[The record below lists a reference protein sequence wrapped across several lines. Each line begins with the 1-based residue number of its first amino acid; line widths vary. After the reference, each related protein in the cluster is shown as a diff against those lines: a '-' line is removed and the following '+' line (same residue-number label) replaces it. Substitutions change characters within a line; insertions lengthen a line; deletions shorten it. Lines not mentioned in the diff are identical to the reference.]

1 VKLLQAASIGDVR
14 LRNRVVMTP
23 MGMFAIPAPD
33 GSITDRGIAFY
44 SERAKGGTALIFP
57 AATLV
62 TTVHEGPVSSLTAL
76 DSLDKSPG
84 WSMLAEELHHYGAK
98 LGVQLCAGLGRINVN
113 YFYDQSHVP
122 VSASA
127 VPAYWTPW
135 ISCRPLE
142 TGEIEE
148 IVQAFARAA
157 LIARNAG
164 ADVLEIHGYGGYL
177 MDQFMSSLWNKRED
191 EYGGDL
197 DGRMKFPLEVVAAV
211 RGAVGDSAALVFK
224 FTPVHLVEGGR
235 EMEEGL
241 EIARRLEGAGVDALH
256 VDVGCY
262 ESWHTAIPPVYSP
275 AGAMLDINA
284 RVRAAVSI
292 PVIAHGKL
300 GDPEVAEAALQDGKC
315 DFIGLGRPLLADPCW
330 VDKVARGKPLDI
342 TPCIGCSEGCIGRGV
357 VGRYASCAVNPACA
371 MEERYTVEP
380 AVKPKRVLVV
390 GAGPGGL
397 EAATV
402 AAERG
407 HEVTLW
413 EKKSVPGGCLVAA
426 SAPPFKKDVGRLL
439 AHMVHRADEAGVKMS
454 LGLEAS
460 ADEVISGGFDAVIVA
475 TGGEPATPDGMKSG
489 AGKVVT
495 AIDVLEGKTPLEGR
509 VVVLG
514 GGVVGCET
522 AAFLAGEGCTVTLV
536 EAEPQLLPG
545 NIFLLNRAGLLELI
559 EKAGVET
566 IVGARPAGVE
576 DGAVLLEDGRR
587 LECDAIVLATGMRP
601 DNSLAQA
608 LEGRG
613 LEVHT
618 IGDAASPRNI
628 MEAVWEGFHA
638 ARLL

>member
-1 VKLLQAASIGDVR
+1 MKLLEPASIGDVS

-44 SERAKGGTALIFP
+44 RERARGGTALIFP
-57 AATLV
+57 AASLV

-98 LGVQLCAGLGRINVN
+98 LGAQLCAGLGRINVN
-113 YFYDQSHVP
+113 FFYDQSHVP

-191 EYGGDL
+191 EYGGGL
-197 DGRMKFPLEVVAAV
+197 GGRMKFPLDVVAAV
-211 RGAVGDSAALVFK
+211 KGAVGDSAALVFK

-235 EMEEGL
+235 EMDEGL
-241 EIARRLEGAGVDALH
+241 EIARRLEAAGVDALH

-262 ESWHTAIPPVYSP
+262 ESWHTSIPPVYSP
-275 AGAMLDINA
+275 AGAMLAVDGQ
-284 RVRAAVSI
+284 VRAAVSI

-300 GDPEVAEAALQDGKC
+300 GDPEVAEAALTRGMC
-315 DFIGLGRPLLADPCW
+315 DFIGLGRPLLADPFW

-380 AVKPKRVLVV
+380 ADKSKKVLVV

-397 EAATV
+397 EASAV
-402 AAERG
+402 AAGRG
-407 HEVTLW
+407 HDVTLW

-454 LGLEAS
+454 YDREAS
-460 ADEVISGGFDAVIVA
+460 VDEVMSGGFDAVIVA
-475 TGGEPATPDGMKSG
+475 TGGEPVAPEGMQADGG
-489 AGKVVT
+489 HLVT
-495 AIDVLEGKTPLEGR
+495 VIKVLEGKVPLEGR
-509 VVVLG
+509 VVVIG
-514 GGVVGCET
+514 GGVAGCET
-522 AAFLAGEGCTVTLV
+522 AAFLAGEGCKVTLV

-545 NIFLLNRAGLLELI
+545 NVFLLNRAGLLELL
-559 EKAGVET
+559 EKAGVDT
-566 IVGARPAGVE
+566 IVGARPESIE
-576 DGAVLLEDGRR
+576 DGSVLLEGGRR
-587 LECDAIVLATGMRP
+587 LECDAIILATGMRP
-601 DNSLAQA
+601 DNSLAKA
-608 LEGRG
+608 LEGKG
-613 LEVHT
+613 LEVRT
-618 IGDAASPRNI
+618 IGDAASPRNV
-628 MEAVWEGFHA
+628 MEAVWEGFHT